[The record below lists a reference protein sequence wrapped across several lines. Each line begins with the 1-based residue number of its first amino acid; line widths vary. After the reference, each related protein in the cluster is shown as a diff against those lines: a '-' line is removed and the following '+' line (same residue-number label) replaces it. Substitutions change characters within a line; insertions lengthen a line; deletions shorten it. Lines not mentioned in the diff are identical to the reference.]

1 MFRVLRHR
9 GDLRSSLLLNPPRK
23 SLAHAI
29 DKVGILGA
37 APLEEQPLPM
47 LDSHALAF
55 VRSTEDRAS
64 LIQLVQ
70 QYGSMA
76 RMVLDTT
83 LAYEPSPQ
91 LHRRIDFESDDTG
104 VILLSHIL
112 DLDQVHKVTFCSGFA
127 LHAQGHIGSS
137 VIVSCAHTLE
147 EVTSQA
153 CNLGEHIS
161 LPSDAGLKVDGSRSE
176 ARFRDHQSIC

>member
-9 GDLRSSLLLNPPRK
+9 GDLRSFLLLNPPRK

-29 DKVGILGA
+29 DKVGISGV
-37 APLEEQPLPM
+37 APLPT

-64 LIQLVQ
+64 LIELLQ

-83 LAYEPSPQ
+83 LACEPSPQ

-112 DLDQVHKVTFCSGFA
+112 DLGQVHKVTFCSGFA
-127 LHAQGHIGSS
+127 IHAQGHLGSS

-147 EVTSQA
+147 EV
-153 CNLGEHIS
+153 
-161 LPSDAGLKVDGSRSE
+161 R
-176 ARFRDHQSIC
+176 